1 MIRAR
6 PWNGRI
12 PAKPGVLR
20 EYRELGRTVNQG
32 SGHA

>member
-1 MIRAR
+1 MSPAR
-6 PWNGRI
+6 RSDGRI